1 MTLKEQGIFLIRCS
15 EMLNNGFNLLEV
27 LSLLSKLRFHQSI
40 LNSMI
45 HDLQTGDSIY
55 QALLRNHFDKQVCTQ
70 IYFAEKHG
78 YISKTLHEAGSY
90 LLKKEEGKK
99 KLVKLLQYPLILLL
113 ALFVVTIL
121 LNTLLLPRIQ
131 ILYTSMAHDH
141 GSHKSFSLQVLS
153 FLPYYLLLI
162 LLLGLLIFFICK
174 WSVKKKSAV
183 SNATFFSKL
192 PFIGSYYTLYQT
204 FFIAREW
211 SSLLRCGYSFSE
223 IITIMR
229 EQTFLPLLHEMAT
242 DLRSQLINGKK
253 LSDALSIFAFFEK
266 DLASI
271 IAHGEYNGRLDSELQ
286 FYSKVCFERLEEKLT
301 KLFLLIQPIIFL
313 FIGLLIITIYMA
325 IFLPMFQLIEN
336 I

>member
-1 MTLKEQGIFLIRCS
+1 
-15 EMLNNGFNLLEV
+15 
-27 LSLLSKLRFHQSI
+27 
-40 LNSMI
+40 
-45 HDLQTGDSIY
+45 
-55 QALLRNHFDKQVCTQ
+55 
-70 IYFAEKHG
+70 
-78 YISKTLHEAGSY
+78 
-90 LLKKEEGKK
+90 
-99 KLVKLLQYPLILLL
+99 
-113 ALFVVTIL
+113 
-121 LNTLLLPRIQ
+121 
-131 ILYTSMAHDH
+131 
-141 GSHKSFSLQVLS
+141 
-153 FLPYYLLLI
+153 
-162 LLLGLLIFFICK
+162 
-174 WSVKKKSAV
+174 
-183 SNATFFSKL
+183 
-192 PFIGSYYTLYQT
+192 
-204 FFIAREW
+204 
-211 SSLLRCGYSFSE
+211 
-223 IITIMR
+223 MR